1 MVPSV
6 TINHPSLSQCQPDW
20 FSQLQSPLW
29 GSWKYPM
36 LYTRVIRPSNG
47 KSPTSHALM
56 SLMFLFN
63 ISVRIAER
71 KVYYHSDWHWLTTY
85 GLYPS
90 IIHIYY
96 IYVYIP
102 TVSIYIPTAWFKP
115 CCFYRCPPPSTPTPT
130 PRQCPRSRGGGGVV
144 AAPRRRRVSAGCC
157 LHPLGWSRPVDF
169 MGISWDNEI
178 PSGYVKIAIENGHRK

>member
-115 CCFYRCPPPSTPTPT
+115 CCFYRCPPRQ
-130 PRQCPRSRGGGGVV
+130 PRPQRLANAHAHAAAAALWRRRGGGGFRQVV
-144 AAPRRRRVSAGCC
+144 VFTHLDDHALS
-157 LHPLGWSRPVDF
+157 
-169 MGISWDNEI
+169 ISWGFHGI
-178 PSGYVKIAIENGHRK
+178 MRYPLVMSK